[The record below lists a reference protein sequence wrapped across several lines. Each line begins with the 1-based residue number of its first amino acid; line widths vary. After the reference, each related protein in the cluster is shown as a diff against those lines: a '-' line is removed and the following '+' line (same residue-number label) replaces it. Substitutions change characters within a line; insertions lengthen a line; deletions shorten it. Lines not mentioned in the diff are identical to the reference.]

1 VIDPREVDWE
11 AFYERMYGH
20 PVGDKT
26 GERLANIVTQ
36 MGTAIMDFIL
46 GHGDT
51 VVAEVRNQMQK
62 ARVPAKYLPYV
73 FFTLMESKEFWPS
86 MTPDQEE
93 SLKMALRIMNTAGK
107 TPSYQRGLQVP
118 DFADAEAVMDQ
129 VILGLAVWA
138 DKPLRDILWRGLG
151 QKVKAFAPEVE
162 KILKIP
168 ATDSATK
175 LLLKLRQVARNN
187 PGRIEDH
194 TQLLDRVL
202 DFIHWL

>member
-1 VIDPREVDWE
+1 MINPRDVDWE
-11 AFYERMYGH
+11 VVYERMYGH

-26 GERLANIVTQ
+26 GERLADIITR
-36 MGTAIMDFIL
+36 MGTAVMGFIM
-46 GHGDT
+46 GQGDT
-51 VVAEVRNQMQK
+51 VIAQVRDQMQK

-73 FFTLMESKEFWPS
+73 FFTLVESKEFWPS
-86 MTPDQEE
+86 MTPEQTE

-129 VILGLAVWA
+129 VILGLATWA

-151 QKVKAFAPEVE
+151 QKVKAATPEVQKLLE
-162 KILKIP
+162 IP
-168 ATDSATK
+168 APAASTK
-175 LLLKLRQVARNN
+175 LILKLRQVARNN

>member
-1 VIDPREVDWE
+1 MIDPREVDWE

-107 TPSYQRGLQVP
+107 TPSPRL
-118 DFADAEAVMDQ
+118 
-129 VILGLAVWA
+129 
-138 DKPLRDILWRGLG
+138 
-151 QKVKAFAPEVE
+151 
-162 KILKIP
+162 
-168 ATDSATK
+168 
-175 LLLKLRQVARNN
+175 
-187 PGRIEDH
+187 
-194 TQLLDRVL
+194 
-202 DFIHWL
+202 